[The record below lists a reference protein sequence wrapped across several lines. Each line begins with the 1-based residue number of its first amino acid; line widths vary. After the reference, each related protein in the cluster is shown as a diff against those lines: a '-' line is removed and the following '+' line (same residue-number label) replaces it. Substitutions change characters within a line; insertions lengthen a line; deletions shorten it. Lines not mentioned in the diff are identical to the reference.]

1 MLLTDKLDYLA
12 ATAPQNIALVDSD
25 KEITFKELRDK
36 SLFIAQVIHDK
47 YKKTNSPIVVEVN
60 RKVETVICFFAV
72 LYSGNFYVPINNA
85 EPKNRILDII
95 NKVEAKIGIFHEKN
109 IFTDI
114 ESIDYNFIDV
124 SELNNIFNPH
134 HFIIDVDPCYVLF
147 TSGSTGKPKGVV
159 ISHKMVLDLIE
170 WIVPTIAI
178 NDNLRIANQTPF
190 FFDASVKE
198 IALMLGSG
206 ATIYIMD
213 TKLFMF
219 PIKAVEF
226 LNNNK
231 INCIL
236 WSVSAINIMANSK
249 VFDEVYP
256 RYLKIV
262 TFAGEA
268 LSASK
273 LNYWQKFVNARYF
286 NLYGPTEATVDACYY
301 EVNRKFDNS
310 EIIPIGK
317 ACDNMDLLILDGDK
331 LSNEGELVIRGTA
344 VSYGYY
350 NDLAK
355 TEKAFV
361 QNPLNKSYPEKVYRT
376 GDLVRLNKYGEIEFL
391 ARKDNQI
398 KMHGYRIELGEIE
411 LAIASLDI
419 DDVVCIYDDLKE
431 IIVAIYSGKEHSKAE
446 FRKHLKNLLPTYM
459 IPSKFIHLYNLP
471 KTQNTKLDR
480 VKLKEQYINGEI

>member
-256 RYLKIV
+256 R
-262 TFAGEA
+262 
-268 LSASK
+268 
-273 LNYWQKFVNARYF
+273 
-286 NLYGPTEATVDACYY
+286 
-301 EVNRKFDNS
+301 
-310 EIIPIGK
+310 
-317 ACDNMDLLILDGDK
+317 
-331 LSNEGELVIRGTA
+331 
-344 VSYGYY
+344 
-350 NDLAK
+350 
-355 TEKAFV
+355 
-361 QNPLNKSYPEKVYRT
+361 
-376 GDLVRLNKYGEIEFL
+376 
-391 ARKDNQI
+391 
-398 KMHGYRIELGEIE
+398 
-411 LAIASLDI
+411 
-419 DDVVCIYDDLKE
+419 
-431 IIVAIYSGKEHSKAE
+431 
-446 FRKHLKNLLPTYM
+446 
-459 IPSKFIHLYNLP
+459 
-471 KTQNTKLDR
+471 
-480 VKLKEQYINGEI
+480 